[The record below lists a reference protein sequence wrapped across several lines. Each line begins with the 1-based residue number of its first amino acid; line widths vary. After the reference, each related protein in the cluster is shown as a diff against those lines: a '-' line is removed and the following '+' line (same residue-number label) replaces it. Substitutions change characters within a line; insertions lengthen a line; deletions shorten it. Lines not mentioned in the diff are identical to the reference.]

1 MTSESFLPQIDANET
16 EGRKNRIRPE
26 FQEDPSFKNRL
37 TSYNHTAVHIPTD
50 IYDGCK
56 YCIPPYARFYRS
68 PSVLRTVLSTAGNP
82 PRHTLVIALDVS
94 SKTEFKSLRELSEE
108 RYKMRAL

>member
-1 MTSESFLPQIDANET
+1 MTSESFLLQLYANET

-56 YCIPPYARFYRS
+56 YCIPLRACFYRS
-68 PSVLRTVLSTAGNP
+68 PSVLRAVLSTAGNP
-82 PRHTLVIALDVS
+82 VRHVLVIALDVA
-94 SKTEFKSLRELSEE
+94 SKIF
-108 RYKMRAL
+108 A

>member
-1 MTSESFLPQIDANET
+1 MNEVHKLQDLIEIIPYQSWLLLFLFQLEANET

-26 FQEDPSFKNRL
+26 FKEDPSFKNRF

-56 YCIPPYARFYRS
+56 
-68 PSVLRTVLSTAGNP
+68 
-82 PRHTLVIALDVS
+82 
-94 SKTEFKSLRELSEE
+94 
-108 RYKMRAL
+108 